1 MPQTESRT
9 SLESNFDVII
19 DKKYVHF
26 GPYKGT
32 LWNRV
37 PIHYLKELV
46 ATQPE
51 NSLAYGL
58 AKKQLEKRAVSEEK
72 QMDISRHAVNRMST
86 RYLGEYIS
94 KRKELPK
101 GDYEGIVDYTNRLAW
116 DAIKDGT
123 IIPDDEDGI
132 LIEYQNKKWK
142 FVRLANG
149 EPRLITIVPI
159 D

>member
-1 MPQTESRT
+1 MKRETRRR
-9 SLESNFDVII
+9 LDNNFDVIVNAG
-19 DKKYVHF
+19 YVHF

-37 PIHYLKELV
+37 PIHYLKEIV
-46 ATQPE
+46 DTQPE
-51 NSLAYGL
+51 DTTIWWQ
-58 AKKQLEKRAVSEEK
+58 AKKQLEKRAVSAEK
-72 QMDISRHAVNRMST
+72 QMDISRHAINRMST
-86 RYLGEYIS
+86 RFLDEYIS
-94 KRKELPK
+94 KRKELPR
-101 GDYEGIVDYTNRLAW
+101 GDYEGIVDYINRLAW

-123 IIPDDEDGI
+123 ILPDTEDGI
-132 LIEYQNKKWK
+132 MIEYQNKKWK

>member
-1 MPQTESRT
+1 MKRETRRR
-9 SLESNFDVII
+9 LDNNFDVIVNAG
-19 DKKYVHF
+19 YVHF

-37 PIHYLKELV
+37 PIHYLKEIV
-46 ATQPE
+46 DTQPE
-51 NSLAYGL
+51 DTTIWWQ
-58 AKKQLEKRAVSEEK
+58 AKKQLEKRAVSAEK
-72 QMDISRHAVNRMST
+72 QMDISRHAINRMST
-86 RYLGEYIS
+86 RFLDEYIS

-101 GDYEGIVDYTNRLAW
+101 GDYEGIVDYINRLAW
-116 DAIKDGT
+116 GAIKNGT
-123 IIPDDEDGI
+123 ILPDTEDGI
-132 LIEYQNKKWK
+132 MIEYQNKKWK

>member
-1 MPQTESRT
+1 MPQTVSQT
-9 SLESNFDVII
+9 SLESNFDVVI

-46 ATQPE
+46 NTQPKD
-51 NSLAYGL
+51 SLAYGL
-58 AKKQLEKRAVSEEK
+58 AKKQLERREVSEEK
-72 QMDISRHAVNRMST
+72 QMDISRHALNRMST
-86 RYLGEYIS
+86 RFLDEYIS
-94 KRKELPK
+94 TRKELPH
-101 GDYEGIVDYTNRLAW
+101 GEYEGIVNYTNRLAW
-116 DAIKDGT
+116 EAIENGT
-123 IIPDDEDGI
+123 ILPDEEDGI
-132 LIEYQNKKWK
+132 MIEYQNKKWK

-149 EPRLITIVPI
+149 EPRLVTIVPI

>member
-1 MPQTESRT
+1 MKRETRRR
-9 SLESNFDVII
+9 LDNNFDVIVNAG
-19 DKKYVHF
+19 YVHF

-37 PIHYLKELV
+37 PIHYLKEIV
-46 ATQPE
+46 DTQPE
-51 NSLAYGL
+51 DTTIWWQ
-58 AKKQLEKRAVSEEK
+58 AKKQLEKRAVSAEK
-72 QMDISRHAVNRMST
+72 QMDVSRHAINRMST
-86 RYLGEYIS
+86 RFLDEYIS
-94 KRKELPK
+94 KRKELPR
-101 GDYEGIVDYTNRLAW
+101 GDHEGIVDYTNRLAW

-123 IIPDDEDGI
+123 ILPDTEDGI
-132 LIEYQNKKWK
+132 MIEYQNKKWK

>member
-1 MPQTESRT
+1 MKRETRKR
-9 SLESNFDVII
+9 LDNNFDVIVNAG
-19 DKKYVHF
+19 YVHF

-37 PIHYLKELV
+37 PIHYLKEIV
-46 ATQPE
+46 DTQPE
-51 NSLAYGL
+51 DTTIWWQ
-58 AKKQLEKRAVSEEK
+58 AKKQLEKRAVSAEK
-72 QMDISRHAVNRMST
+72 QMDISRHAINRMST
-86 RYLGEYIS
+86 RFLDEYIS
-94 KRKELPK
+94 KRKELPR

-116 DAIKDGT
+116 DAIKEGN
-123 IIPDDEDGI
+123 IIPNDEDGI

>member
-1 MPQTESRT
+1 MPQTKSRT
-9 SLESNFDVII
+9 SLESNFDVIL

-51 NSLAYGL
+51 DSLAYGL

-72 QMDISRHAVNRMST
+72 QMDISRHAINRMST
-86 RYLGEYIS
+86 RYIYDYIS
-94 KRKELPK
+94 ERKRLPS
-101 GDYEGIVDYTNRLAW
+101 GDCEGIVDYTNRLAW
-116 DAIKDGT
+116 DAIKNGVV
-123 IIPDDEDGI
+123 IPNNEDGI

-142 FVRLANG
+142 FIRLANK
-149 EPRLITIVPI
+149 EPRLITIIPI

>member
-1 MPQTESRT
+1 MKRETRKR
-9 SLESNFDVII
+9 LDNNFDVIVNAG
-19 DKKYVHF
+19 YVHF

-37 PIHYLKELV
+37 PIHYLKEIV
-46 ATQPE
+46 DTQPE
-51 NSLAYGL
+51 DTTIWWQ
-58 AKKQLEKRAVSEEK
+58 AKKQLEKRAVSKEK
-72 QMDISRHAVNRMST
+72 QMDISRHAINRMST
-86 RYLGEYIS
+86 RFLDEYIS
-94 KRKELPK
+94 KRKELPR
-101 GDYEGIVDYTNRLAW
+101 GDHEGIVGYTNRLAW

-123 IIPDDEDGI
+123 ILPNTEDGI
-132 LIEYQNKKWK
+132 MIEYQNKKWK

>member
-1 MPQTESRT
+1 MKRETRRR
-9 SLESNFDVII
+9 LDNNFDVIVNAG
-19 DKKYVHF
+19 YVHF

-37 PIHYLKELV
+37 PIHYLKEIV
-46 ATQPE
+46 DTQPE
-51 NSLAYGL
+51 DTTIWWQ
-58 AKKQLEKRAVSEEK
+58 AKKQLEKRAVSTEK
-72 QMDISRHAVNRMST
+72 QMDISRHAINRMST
-86 RYLGEYIS
+86 RFLDEYIS
-94 KRKELPK
+94 KRKELPR
-101 GDYEGIVDYTNRLAW
+101 GDHEGIVDYTNRLAW

-123 IIPDDEDGI
+123 ILPDTEDGI
-132 LIEYQNKKWK
+132 MIEYQNKKWK

>member
-46 ATQPE
+46 TTQPE
-51 NSLAYGL
+51 DSLAHGL
-58 AKKQLEKRAVSEEK
+58 AKKQLEKRDVSEEK

-86 RYLGEYIS
+86 RYLDEYIS
-94 KRKELPK
+94 NRKELPK
-101 GDYEGIVDYTNRLAW
+101 GDYEGIVNYINRLAW
-116 DAIKDGT
+116 DAIKEGN
-123 IIPDDEDGI
+123 IIPNDEDGI